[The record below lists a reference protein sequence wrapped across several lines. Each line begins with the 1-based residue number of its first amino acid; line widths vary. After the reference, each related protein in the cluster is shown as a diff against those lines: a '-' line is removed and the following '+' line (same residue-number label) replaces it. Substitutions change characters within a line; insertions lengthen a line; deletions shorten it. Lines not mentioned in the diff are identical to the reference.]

1 MNKILL
7 QLFFLFVSF
16 FSTQLCAQP
25 DYYTPVYELITQ
37 KKYNEAILEAEK
49 AGNLYLKK
57 KDTKMY
63 FYCYALLFKTLME
76 LKQEKDFL
84 QYETEL
90 NQHYKRE
97 EYAIIARKNLGNAH
111 KLAGNQEEALE
122 ILLSASAE
130 AKQLR
135 PKKDY
140 TGLCSGINNDIAI
153 YYNDMG
159 DFEQALPYLLLSLA
173 DLLSA
178 KEKDKLE
185 IKKRYVNL
193 SYAYQEKKDYK
204 NGLICIH
211 KAQAFVEKSSQKDI
225 YIELINIH
233 LELGAND
240 SANFYLQKLRPFIRE
255 IQGQEKGR
263 CLKFEGEVAF
273 ADGNYVAARRYVQQS
288 IPLREGHNE
297 GLLHSYILLGKIFYK
312 QNKLDSAQIA
322 FSQALQYCTFAKKN
336 IPSSAEIIFK
346 KEAIQLLNRM
356 MQVYADKQ
364 QYEQVI
370 ALCDRADSLIN
381 DLRESFQTES
391 AKFFLSENGK
401 DLYEK
406 GIEAAYTLHK
416 IDKAFYYSEKCKA
429 VLLFAKLREDY
440 ALKSLSKVMQDSL
453 QLLQKR
459 KYITENELKQGGN
472 EAAYIA
478 VNETYSRF
486 LTYIE
491 KKYPNYKKD
500 KQKYICTLEEI
511 QHNLLENQL
520 MIAYFWGKEQQYCFV
535 IDNKKAAIF
544 TIKAAKESI
553 EKLLTAIAS
562 RKTKEFDT
570 EAKSLYKQLLPPIL
584 QQNTTLRWMII
595 PDGSL
600 LNLPFEVLKNG
611 EKYLVENH
619 AVSYSYSATLWA
631 NKMQI
636 IESKQDIVIAPPY
649 QAYQKHQS
657 QLEDLQEA
665 IFLQNVPTAT
675 QWKSNKQDLLKA
687 FSAETV
693 NDYHFI
699 YCYTHSFS
707 DSVPRLVLADSLLS
721 LNEIYTLH
729 IPADL
734 WILASCESG
743 LGKYQEGE
751 GVMSLAR
758 GFIHAGCR
766 SVLPTL
772 WKADAES
779 MRSILKYFD
788 QYSKEGYAK
797 DIALQKAKIAY
808 LAENENEAEK
818 QGPDLWAMQVLIG
831 DAGECTHARFSIS
844 SILLIVLVMS
854 LLISFLY
861 IKLRI

>member
-1 MNKILL
+1 M
-7 QLFFLFVSF
+7 
-16 FSTQLCAQP
+16 
-25 DYYTPVYELITQ
+25 
-37 KKYNEAILEAEK
+37 
-49 AGNLYLKK
+49 
-57 KDTKMY
+57 
-63 FYCYALLFKTLME
+63 
-76 LKQEKDFL
+76 
-84 QYETEL
+84 
-90 NQHYKRE
+90 
-97 EYAIIARKNLGNAH
+97 
-111 KLAGNQEEALE
+111 
-122 ILLSASAE
+122 
-130 AKQLR
+130 
-135 PKKDY
+135 
-140 TGLCSGINNDIAI
+140 
-153 YYNDMG
+153 
-159 DFEQALPYLLLSLA
+159 
-173 DLLSA
+173 
-178 KEKDKLE
+178 
-185 IKKRYVNL
+185 
-193 SYAYQEKKDYK
+193 
-204 NGLICIH
+204 
-211 KAQAFVEKSSQKDI
+211 
-225 YIELINIH
+225 
-233 LELGAND
+233 
-240 SANFYLQKLRPFIRE
+240 
-255 IQGQEKGR
+255 
-263 CLKFEGEVAF
+263 
-273 ADGNYVAARRYVQQS
+273 
-288 IPLREGHNE
+288 
-297 GLLHSYILLGKIFYK
+297 LGKIFYK
-312 QNKLDSAQIA
+312 LNELDSAEIA
-322 FSQALQYCTFAKKN
+322 FANALKYAVFSPKKSP
-336 IPSSAEIIFK
+336 ICAEIIFK

-391 AKFFLSENGK
+391 AKLFLSENGK

-440 ALKSLSKVMQDSL
+440 ALKSLSKAMQDSL

-459 KYITENELKQGGN
+459 KYITENELKKGGN
-472 EAAYIA
+472 QAPNLVAS
-478 VNETYSRF
+478 ETYSRF
-486 LTYIE
+486 LTYLE
-491 KKYPNYKKD
+491 KKYPNYKQQ
-500 KQKYICTLEEI
+500 KQTHISTISEM
-511 QHNLLENQL
+511 QALLPNNQL
-520 MIAYFWGKEQQYCFV
+520 LIAYFWGKEQQYCFV

-562 RKTKEFDT
+562 RKTKESDT
-570 EAKSLYKQLLPPIL
+570 EAKSLYTQLLPPIL
-584 QQNTTLRWMII
+584 QQNTTLRWLII

-611 EKYLVENH
+611 EKHLVENH
-619 AVSYSYSATLWA
+619 AVSYSYSATLWV

-687 FSAETV
+687 FSAETT
-693 NDYHFI
+693 NRYHFI

-818 QGPDLWAMQVLIG
+818 QSPDLWAMQVLIG

-844 SILLIVLVMS
+844 SILLVVAIMGILSMT
-854 LLISFLY
+854 LY
-861 IKLRI
+861 IKLYVNR